1 MSPAGDR
8 LPGTLNLGL
17 ARTTVELKEFFR
29 QRETVVFTFSFPL
42 VMLLIFGSIFD
53 EDLAPGVSY
62 AQYFTAGMIAT
73 GIMLTSFQT
82 LAISIAV
89 ERDDGTLKRLRGTP
103 MPAGAYFLGK
113 IGMVLVAGVIQTAI
127 LLAIGSL
134 LVGLELPAGPAQW
147 ARLVWVFGLGTAAG
161 TILGIASSSLPRSAK
176 TATAVIAPIAIVL
189 QFISGVY
196 FVFTE
201 LPGWMQAIGSVFPLR
216 WLAQGMRSVFLPD
229 DFATAEA
236 GGGWQLGTTAL
247 VMTGWLIAGT
257 VISLRTFRWQ
267 RRGSD

>member
-1 MSPAGDR
+1 MSRGDR
-8 LPGTLNLGL
+8 LPGTLSLGM
-17 ARTTVELKEFFR
+17 ARTGVELKEFFR

-53 EDLAPGVSY
+53 DDLAPGVSF

-103 MPAGAYFLGK
+103 MPTGAYFLGK
-113 IGMVLVAGVIQTAI
+113 IGMVLVTGTVQTAI
-127 LLAIGSL
+127 LLAIGTA
-134 LVGLELPAGPAQW
+134 LVGLELPTDPGRW
-147 ARLVWVFGLGTAAG
+147 LRLVWVFGLGTAAG
-161 TILGIASSSLPRSAK
+161 TILGIACSALPRSAK
-176 TATAVIAPIAIVL
+176 TATAVVAPIAIVL
-189 QFISGVY
+189 QFVSGVY

-201 LPGWMQAIGSVFPLR
+201 LPGWMQVLGSTFPLR

-229 DFATAEA
+229 SFAAAEA
-236 GGGWQLGTTAL
+236 GGSWQLGYTAL
-247 VMTGWLIAGT
+247 ILTGWLLVGT
-257 VISLRTFRWQ
+257 ALAARTFRWQ
-267 RRGSD
+267 RRDVD